1 MGAKTSNFTRK
12 KEKAIAALLT
22 TDTVEQAANVAGIAE
37 STLYRWLKD
46 PTFLEQYRKARKAA
60 VDQAISTLQE
70 RSNTAAKALVDIAE
84 DQEMPPSTR
93 VAAARE
99 ILQTSIKGI
108 ERDGFEAR
116 VESVRKDDYE
126 GRKNDEGSRKQA

>member
-70 RSNTAAKALVDIAE
+70 RSNAAAKALVDIAE

-99 ILQTSIKGI
+99 ILQASIKGI
-108 ERDGFEAR
+108 ERDDFEAR
-116 VESVRKDDYE
+116 VEALERMIMKGE
-126 GRKNDEGSRKQA
+126 KR

>member
-22 TDTVEQAANVAGIAE
+22 TDTVEQAASVAGIAE
-37 STLYRWLKD
+37 STLYRWLRE
-46 PTFLEQYRKARKAA
+46 PVFLEQYRKARKAA

-70 RSNTAAKALVDIAE
+70 RANKAAKALIDIAE

-99 ILQTSIKGI
+99 ILQASIKGI
-108 ERDGFEAR
+108 ERDDFER
-116 VESVRKDDYE
+116 RLEELERMVIRGEKR
-126 GRKNDEGSRKQA
+126 

>member
-22 TDTVEQAANVAGIAE
+22 TDTIEQAANVAGIAE
-37 STLYRWLKD
+37 STLYRWLQN

-70 RSNTAAKALVDIAE
+70 RANKAAKALIDIAE

-99 ILQTSIKGI
+99 ILQTSIKGV
-108 ERDGFEAR
+108 ERDDFER
-116 VESVRKDDYE
+116 RLEELERMVIRGEKR
-126 GRKNDEGSRKQA
+126 

>member
-37 STLYRWLKD
+37 STLYRWLKE
-46 PTFLEQYRKARKAA
+46 PVFLEQYRKARKAA

-70 RSNTAAKALVDIAE
+70 RANKAAKALIDIAE

-99 ILQTSIKGI
+99 ILQTSIKGV
-108 ERDGFEAR
+108 ERDDFERRLEALER
-116 VESVRKDDYE
+116 MIMK
-126 GRKNDEGSRKQA
+126 GGKQ

>member
-22 TDTVEQAANVAGIAE
+22 TDTVEQAASVAGIAE
-37 STLYRWLKD
+37 STLYRWLRE
-46 PTFLEQYRKARKAA
+46 PVFLEQYRKARKAA

-70 RSNTAAKALVDIAE
+70 RANKAAKALIDIAE

-99 ILQTSIKGI
+99 ILQTSIKGV
-108 ERDGFEAR
+108 ERDDFEAR
-116 VESVRKDDYE
+116 IEALERMIMKGE
-126 GRKNDEGSRKQA
+126 KR

>member
-37 STLYRWLKD
+37 STLYRWLKE
-46 PTFLEQYRKARKAA
+46 PVFLEQYRKARKAA

-70 RSNTAAKALVDIAE
+70 RANKAAKALIDIAE

-99 ILQTSIKGI
+99 ILQTSIKGV
-108 ERDGFEAR
+108 ERDDFER
-116 VESVRKDDYE
+116 RLEELERMVIRGEKR
-126 GRKNDEGSRKQA
+126 

>member
-22 TDTVEQAANVAGIAE
+22 TDTIEQAANVAGIAE
-37 STLYRWLKD
+37 STLYRWLQN

-70 RSNTAAKALVDIAE
+70 RANKAARALVDIAE
-84 DQEMPPSTR
+84 NEEMPPSTR

-99 ILQTSIKGI
+99 ILQTSIKGV
-108 ERDGFEAR
+108 ERDDFER
-116 VESVRKDDYE
+116 RLEELERMVIRGEKR
-126 GRKNDEGSRKQA
+126 

>member
-22 TDTVEQAANVAGIAE
+22 TDTIEQAANVAGIAE
-37 STLYRWLKD
+37 STLYRWLRE
-46 PTFLEQYRKARKAA
+46 PVFLEQYRKARKAA

-70 RSNTAAKALVDIAE
+70 RANKAAKALIDIAE

-108 ERDGFEAR
+108 ERDDFEAR
-116 VESVRKDDYE
+116 LEALERMIMKGE
-126 GRKNDEGSRKQA
+126 KR

>member
-22 TDTVEQAANVAGIAE
+22 TDTIEQAANVAGIAE
-37 STLYRWLKD
+37 STLYRWLRE
-46 PTFLEQYRKARKAA
+46 PVFLEQYRKARKAA

-70 RSNTAAKALVDIAE
+70 RANKAAKALIDIAE

-99 ILQTSIKGI
+99 ILQTSIRGI
-108 ERDGFEAR
+108 ERDDFER
-116 VESVRKDDYE
+116 RLEELEKMIMK
-126 GRKNDEGSRKQA
+126 GGKQ

>member
-22 TDTVEQAANVAGIAE
+22 TDTVEQAASVAGIAE
-37 STLYRWLKD
+37 STIYRWLQN

-60 VDQAISTLQE
+60 VDQAISTLQK
-70 RSNTAAKALVDIAE
+70 RANKAAKALIDIAE

-108 ERDGFEAR
+108 ERDDFER
-116 VESVRKDDYE
+116 RLEELERMVIRGEKR
-126 GRKNDEGSRKQA
+126 

>member
-22 TDTVEQAANVAGIAE
+22 TDTVEQAASVAGIAE
-37 STLYRWLKD
+37 STLYRWLRE
-46 PTFLEQYRKARKAA
+46 PVFLEQYRKARKAA

-70 RSNTAAKALVDIAE
+70 RANKAAKALIDIAE

-99 ILQTSIKGI
+99 ILQTSIKGV
-108 ERDGFEAR
+108 ERDDFER
-116 VESVRKDDYE
+116 RLEELERMVIRGEKR
-126 GRKNDEGSRKQA
+126 

>member
-22 TDTVEQAANVAGIAE
+22 TDTVEQAASVAGIAE
-37 STLYRWLKD
+37 STLYRWLRE
-46 PTFLEQYRKARKAA
+46 PVFLEQYRKARKAA

-70 RSNTAAKALVDIAE
+70 RANKAAKALIDIAE

-108 ERDGFEAR
+108 ERDDFER
-116 VESVRKDDYE
+116 RLEELERMVIRGEKR
-126 GRKNDEGSRKQA
+126 

>member
-22 TDTVEQAANVAGIAE
+22 TDTIEQAATVAGIAE
-37 STLYRWLKD
+37 STLFRWLKE
-46 PTFLEQYRKARKAA
+46 PVFLEQYRKARKAA

-70 RSNTAAKALVDIAE
+70 RANKAARALVDIAE

-99 ILQTSIKGI
+99 ILQASIKGI
-108 ERDGFEAR
+108 ERDDFE
-116 VESVRKDDYE
+116 
-126 GRKNDEGSRKQA
+126 SRLEELERMVIRGEKR

>member
-37 STLYRWLKD
+37 STLYRWLRE
-46 PTFLEQYRKARKAA
+46 PVFLEQYRKARKAA

-70 RSNTAAKALVDIAE
+70 RANKAAKALIDIAE

-99 ILQTSIKGI
+99 ILQTSIKGV
-108 ERDGFEAR
+108 ERDDFER
-116 VESVRKDDYE
+116 RLEELERMVIRGEKR
-126 GRKNDEGSRKQA
+126 

>member
-22 TDTVEQAANVAGIAE
+22 TDTVEQAASVAGIAE
-37 STLYRWLKD
+37 STLYRWLKE
-46 PTFLEQYRKARKAA
+46 PVFLEQYRKARKAA

-70 RSNTAAKALVDIAE
+70 RANKAAKALIDIAE

-99 ILQTSIKGI
+99 ILQTSIKGV
-108 ERDGFEAR
+108 ERDDFERRLEALER
-116 VESVRKDDYE
+116 MIMK
-126 GRKNDEGSRKQA
+126 GGKQ

>member
-22 TDTVEQAANVAGIAE
+22 TDTIEQAANVAGIAE
-37 STLYRWLKD
+37 STLYRWLRE
-46 PTFLEQYRKARKAA
+46 PVFLEQYRKARKAA

-70 RSNTAAKALVDIAE
+70 RANKAAKALIDIAE

-99 ILQTSIKGI
+99 ILQTSIKGV
-108 ERDGFEAR
+108 ERDDFERRLEALER
-116 VESVRKDDYE
+116 MIMK
-126 GRKNDEGSRKQA
+126 GGKQ

>member
-22 TDTVEQAANVAGIAE
+22 TDTIEQAASVAGIAE
-37 STLYRWLKD
+37 STLFRWLKE
-46 PTFLEQYRKARKAA
+46 PIFLEQYRKARKAA

-70 RSNTAAKALVDIAE
+70 RSNKAARALVDIAE

-99 ILQTSIKGI
+99 ILQTSIRGI
-108 ERDGFEAR
+108 ERDDFE
-116 VESVRKDDYE
+116 
-126 GRKNDEGSRKQA
+126 SRLEQLEKMIMKGEKKQ

>member
-22 TDTVEQAANVAGIAE
+22 TDTVEQAASVAGIAE
-37 STLYRWLKD
+37 STLYRWLRE
-46 PTFLEQYRKARKAA
+46 PVFLEQYRKARKAA

-70 RSNTAAKALVDIAE
+70 RANKAARALVDIAE

-99 ILQTSIKGI
+99 ILQTSIKGV
-108 ERDGFEAR
+108 ERDDFER
-116 VESVRKDDYE
+116 RLEELERMVIRGEKR
-126 GRKNDEGSRKQA
+126 

>member
-70 RSNTAAKALVDIAE
+70 RANKAAKALIDIAE

-99 ILQTSIKGI
+99 ILQTSIKGV
-108 ERDGFEAR
+108 ERDDFER
-116 VESVRKDDYE
+116 RLEELERMVIRGEKR
-126 GRKNDEGSRKQA
+126 

>member
-22 TDTVEQAANVAGIAE
+22 TDTIEQAANVAGIAE
-37 STLYRWLKD
+37 STLYRWLQN

-70 RSNTAAKALVDIAE
+70 RSNAAAKALVDIAE

-99 ILQTSIKGI
+99 ILQASIKGI
-108 ERDGFEAR
+108 ERDDFEAR
-116 VESVRKDDYE
+116 LEALERMIMK
-126 GRKNDEGSRKQA
+126 GGKQ

>member
-22 TDTVEQAANVAGIAE
+22 TDTVEQAASVAGIAE
-37 STLYRWLKD
+37 STLYRWLKE
-46 PTFLEQYRKARKAA
+46 PVFLEQYRKARKAA
-60 VDQAISTLQE
+60 VDQAISMLQE
-70 RSNTAAKALVDIAE
+70 RANKAARALVDIAE

-99 ILQTSIKGI
+99 ILQTSIRGI
-108 ERDGFEAR
+108 ERDDFER
-116 VESVRKDDYE
+116 RLEELERMVIRGEKR
-126 GRKNDEGSRKQA
+126 

>member
-22 TDTVEQAANVAGIAE
+22 TDTVEQAASVAGIAE
-37 STLYRWLKD
+37 STLYRWLRE
-46 PTFLEQYRKARKAA
+46 PVFLEQYRKARKAA

-70 RSNTAAKALVDIAE
+70 RANKAAKALIDIAE

-99 ILQTSIKGI
+99 ILQTSIKGV
-108 ERDGFEAR
+108 ERDDFEAR
-116 VESVRKDDYE
+116 VEALERMIMKGE
-126 GRKNDEGSRKQA
+126 KR

>member
-22 TDTVEQAANVAGIAE
+22 TDTVEQAASVAGIAE
-37 STLYRWLKD
+37 STLYRWLKE
-46 PTFLEQYRKARKAA
+46 PVFLEQYRKARKAA

-70 RSNTAAKALVDIAE
+70 RANKAARALVDIAE
-84 DQEMPPSTR
+84 DKEMPPSTR

-99 ILQTSIKGI
+99 ILQTSIRGI
-108 ERDGFEAR
+108 ERDDFER
-116 VESVRKDDYE
+116 RLEELERMVIRGEKR
-126 GRKNDEGSRKQA
+126 

>member
-22 TDTVEQAANVAGIAE
+22 TDTIEQAANVAGIAE
-37 STLYRWLKD
+37 STLYRWLQN

-70 RSNTAAKALVDIAE
+70 RANKAAKALIDIAE

-99 ILQTSIKGI
+99 ILQTSIKGV
-108 ERDGFEAR
+108 ERDDFEAR
-116 VESVRKDDYE
+116 IEALERMIMKGE
-126 GRKNDEGSRKQA
+126 KR

>member
-70 RSNTAAKALVDIAE
+70 RSNAAAKALVDIAE

-99 ILQTSIKGI
+99 ILQASIKGI
-108 ERDGFEAR
+108 ERDDFERRLEALER
-116 VESVRKDDYE
+116 MIMKGEKR
-126 GRKNDEGSRKQA
+126 